1 MLGYEAYPQVYLCH
15 PCHPRLRMRPMSHF
29 IRSNRVSL
37 TTLQKDSEAMDE
49 DTAKCI
55 LAPYRYY
62 FLAHTQRSPLRRL
75 ICNSQSIIALHMPAS
90 QSEPF
95 QIGYDR
101 AVPAGMTTGR
111 GHHHSLS
118 HNFFSFFDLARQS
131 QPEAKSEELHTVPA
145 PAPMSPW
152 SPVSNV
158 QSGESASS
166 SKVDLTTAPAQ
177 HPLHP
182 LN

>member
-15 PCHPRLRMRPMSHF
+15 PCHPRSRMRPMSHF
-29 IRSNRVSL
+29 IRSNRVRLRGHGRRHCQMHSRTLSIFFL
-37 TTLQKDSEAMDE
+37 T
-49 DTAKCI
+49 
-55 LAPYRYY
+55 
-62 FLAHTQRSPLRRL
+62 HTQRSPLRRR
-75 ICNSQSIIALHMPAS
+75 ICNSQSKIGLHMPAS